1 MSEVVITVDKFRK
14 AFPEFTVEK
23 YPDEFIERFIV
34 MATSFISTRNFR
46 IRPEVRLLA
55 IEYMMAHLIS
65 LSAVGGDGSTT
76 GSDGNIIV
84 SSSIGSVS
92 VGIQA
97 PIARN
102 AFEQW
107 IQSTG
112 YGKQYW
118 ALMKMN
124 NPTGI
129 FWVGNPSAFG
139 VR

>member
-1 MSEVVITVDKFRK
+1 MSEVVITAEKFRNV
-14 AFPEFTVEK
+14 FPEFSEEK
-23 YPDEFIERFIV
+23 YPDAFLQRFIV
-34 MATSFISTRNFR
+34 MATSYISTRNYR
-46 IRPEVRLLA
+46 IRPEVRELA
-55 IEYMMAHLIS
+55 IEYMIAHLIS
-65 LSAVGGDGSTT
+65 LSATDGQGNPT
-76 GSDGNIIV
+76 GADGNIIT

-107 IQSTG
+107 IQSTS

-129 FWVGNPSAFG
+129 FWVGNPTPFG